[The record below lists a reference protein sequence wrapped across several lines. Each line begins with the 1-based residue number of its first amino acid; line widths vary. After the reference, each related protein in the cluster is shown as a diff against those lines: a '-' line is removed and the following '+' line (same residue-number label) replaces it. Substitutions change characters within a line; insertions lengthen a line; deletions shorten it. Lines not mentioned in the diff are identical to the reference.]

1 MSSNTFATATGSDAP
16 LLQAD
21 GIAKAFNGVPA
32 IIDGRITVRPG
43 TVNAL
48 CGGNGAGKSTFLNVL
63 MGLLHRD
70 SGMLHRDGRAVD
82 YASAAEALADGI
94 GIITQELSPIPD
106 MSVAENLLLGREP
119 RRGGWFVDRSL
130 MHRDAQALIDRL
142 GFGIDVRLRMG
153 DLSVARIQLV
163 EIAKAIGRNSRV
175 IIMDEPTSAIGE
187 REAGILFDA
196 IRSLK
201 EHGVGII
208 YVSHR
213 LDDIFAIADDY
224 TVFRDARFIEE
235 GRIADLDRDR
245 LISLIVGRDLGQ
257 TEQRPPRAQAPVRLE
272 LRGLSDGR
280 HYDDISLTVQAGEIV
295 GLYGLM
301 GAGRSEVAAAVFGME
316 KFHRGEVLLD
326 GKPLHLNSPRD
337 ALAAGIAMITED
349 RKGSGLV
356 LPASVA
362 HNMTMSALDHVSKG
376 GFIRAGHEAEV
387 VDGHID
393 RFGVR
398 TASRDLPVQFL
409 SGGNQQ
415 KVVIAKCVETRPEVL
430 ICDEPTRGVDEGAK
444 RDSRLSLRIRCARRR
459 GASDL
464 VRDPGGAGQFR
475 PHHRVPPWPHLG
487 RDRHPRSESGT
498 ARPTGKLSEARMS
511 NNADIS
517 STPRGSHASRAMDF
531 LAKWG
536 IVLSLVILIL
546 AMSFLHPNFLSTANI
561 TNILRQVSING
572 ILAVGMTFVIL
583 TAGIDL
589 SIGSVLAFCGIVAGM
604 LVTGADPVNP
614 LIAVLAAM
622 GAGALF
628 GATNGLL
635 VARFSVTPF
644 VVTLG
649 MLSMAR
655 GLTLL
660 LSNGRPVP
668 GLSEGFRWIGQ
679 GFILGVPVPVWIF
692 LVVFL
697 IAWITLRFTV
707 FGRWIYAVGGNPKAA
722 RTSGIPTRTVIFS
735 AYLIMGLLA
744 GLAGAV
750 LTARTTAGLPQ
761 AGIGY
766 ELDAIAA
773 VVIGG
778 TSLMG
783 GVGSIAFTL
792 VGVLIIGVIANG
804 LDLLGVS
811 SYYQEFVKGAIIVI
825 AVLIDRSR
833 NKAS

>member
-444 RDSRLSLRIRCARRR
+444 REIYA
-459 GASDL
+459 
-464 VRDPGGAGQFR
+464 F
-475 PHHRVPPWPHLG
+475 
-487 RDRHPRSESGT
+487 
-498 ARPTGKLSEARMS
+498 LSEFA
-511 NNADIS
+511 
-517 STPRGSHASRAMDF
+517 
-531 LAKWG
+531 
-536 IVLSLVILIL
+536 
-546 AMSFLHPNFLSTANI
+546 
-561 TNILRQVSING
+561 
-572 ILAVGMTFVIL
+572 
-583 TAGIDL
+583 
-589 SIGSVLAFCGIVAGM
+589 
-604 LVTGADPVNP
+604 
-614 LIAVLAAM
+614 
-622 GAGALF
+622 
-628 GATNGLL
+628 
-635 VARFSVTPF
+635 
-644 VVTLG
+644 
-649 MLSMAR
+649 AR
-655 GLTLL
+655 G
-660 LSNGRPVP
+660 
-668 GLSEGFRWIGQ
+668 
-679 GFILGVPVPVWIF
+679 
-692 LVVFL
+692 
-697 IAWITLRFTV
+697 
-707 FGRWIYAVGGNPKAA
+707 
-722 RTSGIPTRTVIFS
+722 
-735 AYLIMGLLA
+735 
-744 GLAGAV
+744 GAV
-750 LTARTTAGLPQ
+750 LLISSEIP
-761 AGIGY
+761 
-766 ELDAIAA
+766 E
-773 VVIGG
+773 
-778 TSLMG
+778 
-783 GVGSIAFTL
+783 
-792 VGVLIIGVIANG
+792 VLGNS
-804 LDLLGVS
+804 DR
-811 SYYQEFVKGAIIVI
+811 IIVFRRGRI
-825 AVLIDRSR
+825 SEEIVTRE
-833 NKAS
+833 ASQERLVQLAS

>member
-487 RDRHPRSESGT
+487 RDRHPRSKSGT